1 VRLIVVGRGNLG
13 RTLARA
19 FKSAGRPVT
28 LRPARGGIDL
38 LIRSLKSVG
47 DAIVFL
53 TVPDDAL
60 PAVAAELA
68 RAGAQIPGGVA
79 FVHASGAA
87 PLGALEALRQRHA
100 VGSFHPLQSFP
111 APRPPESLRG
121 IVVGV
126 DASTPGLRRE
136 LESLAR
142 EVGASPM
149 HVGDSARVAYHAAAV
164 LASNYVDVL
173 VSQAVRLLTSV
184 GWSEAEAEAGLL
196 PLAEGALANVRKRGA
211 VAALTGPI
219 RRGDVTTVRRHLDA
233 LAELDS
239 TTGASGKPRLADLY
253 RMLGLI
259 ALGIAEKA
267 GLEPAAARRM
277 HRALTQKAAA
287 TRRRRRA

>member
-1 VRLIVVGRGNLG
+1 MVR
-13 RTLARA
+13 A
-19 FKSAGRPVT
+19 
-28 LRPARGGIDL
+28 LRSGG
-38 LIRSLKSVG
+38 K
-47 DAIVFL
+47 AIVFL

-60 PAVAAELA
+60 PALAADLA
-68 RAGAQIPGGVA
+68 RAGAQIPSTVS

-87 PLGALEALRQRHA
+87 SLSALEALRARHA

-111 APRPPESLRG
+111 EPRPPDSLRG

-126 DASTPGLRRE
+126 DASAPDLRRE
-136 LESLAR
+136 LERLAR
-142 EVGASPM
+142 DVGARPK
-149 HVGDSARVAYHAAAV
+149 HVEDSARVVYHAAAV
-164 LASNYVDVL
+164 LVSNYVDVL
-173 VSQAVRLLTSV
+173 VGEGVRLLTSV
-184 GWSEAEAEAGLL
+184 GWSEDEAEAGLL

-219 RRGDVTTVRRHLDA
+219 RRGDVTTVRRHLGA
-233 LAELDS
+233 LAELDGG
-239 TTGASGKPRLADLY
+239 TRGSGKPRLADLY

>member
-1 VRLIVVGRGNLG
+1 MGRGNLG

-19 FKSAGRPVT
+19 FRSAGRPVQ
-28 LRPARGGIDL
+28 LRPARGGTDGL
-38 LIRSLKSVG
+38 VRGLRSAG
-47 DAIVFL
+47 EAIVFL

-60 PAVAAELA
+60 PALAADLA
-68 RAGAQIPGGVA
+68 RAGSNIPSAVS

-87 PLGALEALRQRHA
+87 PLSALETLRAHHA

-111 APRPPESLRG
+111 EPRPPDSLRG

-136 LESLAR
+136 LERLAR
-142 EVGASPM
+142 AVGARPKR
-149 HVGDSARVAYHAAAV
+149 VEDGARVVYHAAAV
-164 LASNYVDVL
+164 LVSNYVDVL
-173 VSQAVRLLTSV
+173 VGEGVRLLTSV
-184 GWSEAEAEAGLL
+184 GWSEDEAEAGLL

-211 VAALTGPI
+211 VAALTGPV
-219 RRGDVTTVRRHLDA
+219 RRGDVTTVRRHLGA
-233 LAELDS
+233 LAELDAG
-239 TTGASGKPRLADLY
+239 TRASGKPRLTDLY